1 LIMPPDSNWKK
12 SARDQWNK
20 TPCGEIPGDKN
31 TIEYFLAVENNRYND
46 YAPWMKGFFKFS
58 EFKDKKVLEIGYGQ
72 GTDLCQF
79 AMAGADCW
87 GIDIT
92 EKHLELATKN
102 FSLRGLKAQLFLEDA
117 GNLHFESNTFDVVY
131 SFGVLHHTPDTIRC
145 FSEAYRVLKP
155 GGELIIALY
164 HRRSAYYLFTILL
177 YRGFIKGDRKRLG
190 YDGLRSTIEKGA
202 DGINTK
208 PLVKLYNADEL
219 RIMLGDFSKVSIY
232 VKHLE
237 KSHFS
242 IFRKIVPLF
251 LIRSLEKKLGWYI
264 IARAVK

>member
-1 LIMPPDSNWKK
+1 MPDNNWKK

-20 TPCGEIPGDKN
+20 TPCGEIPGDKD

-46 YAPWMKGFFKFS
+46 YAPWMKDFFKIS
-58 EFKDKKVLEIGYGQ
+58 EFKDQKVLEIGYGQ

-79 AMAGADCW
+79 AAAGADCW

-92 EKHLELATKN
+92 EKHLELANKN

-145 FSEAYRVLKP
+145 LSEAYRVLKP
-155 GGELIIALY
+155 GGELIVALY
-164 HRRSAYYLFTILL
+164 HRRSAYYLLTILFF
-177 YRGFIKGDRKRLG
+177 RGFIKGERKKLG
-190 YDGLRSTIEKGA
+190 YDGLLSTIEKGA
-202 DGINTK
+202 DGVNIK
-208 PLVKLYNADEL
+208 PLVKLYNANEL
-219 RIMLGDFSKVSIY
+219 RIILGDFSKVSIFI
-232 VKHLE
+232 KHLE
-237 KSHFS
+237 KSHLS
-242 IFRKIVPLF
+242 IFRKIVPSF
-251 LIRSLEKKLGWYI
+251 LIKLLEKKLGWYI